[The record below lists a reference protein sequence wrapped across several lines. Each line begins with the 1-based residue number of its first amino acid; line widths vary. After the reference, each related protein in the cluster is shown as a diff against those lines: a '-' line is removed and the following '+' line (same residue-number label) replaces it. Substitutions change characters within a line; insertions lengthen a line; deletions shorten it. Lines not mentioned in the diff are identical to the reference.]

1 MPISFL
7 DLVPKPP
14 TDVVTIDTLA
24 HGRQDIELA
33 GVSLRELADIAKRF
47 PAFAKVLDGGVGG
60 ILDNP
65 DAVSAIVA
73 ASLGHAGQKEYE
85 AHVAAFPT
93 ADMLRIALVVV
104 RLTFPQSD
112 ADPLS
117 PAAPNGADADAP
129 APTLPS
135 PLNS

>member
-1 MPISFL
+1 MAVSFL

-14 TDVVTIDTLA
+14 TDVVTIDTLT
-24 HGRQDIELA
+24 HGRQDIELT
-33 GVSLRELADIAKRF
+33 GVSLRALADIAKRF

-65 DAVSAIVA
+65 DAVAAIVA
-73 ASLGHAGQKEYE
+73 ASLGHPGQKEYE

-112 ADPLS
+112 ADPLL
-117 PAAPNGADADAP
+117 PAVNGADGDAP
-129 APTLPS
+129 APTSPS
-135 PLNS
+135 PLNN

>member
-1 MPISFL
+1 MAVSFL

-33 GVSLRELADIAKRF
+33 GVSLRELADISKRF

-65 DAVSAIVA
+65 DAVAAIIA
-73 ASLGHAGQKEYE
+73 ASLGHGGQKEYE

-117 PAAPNGADADAP
+117 PVVGNGADVDASVL
-129 APTLPS
+129 TSPS
-135 PLNS
+135 PSNN

>member
-1 MPISFL
+1 MAVSFL

-14 TDVVTIDTLA
+14 TDVVTIDTLT
-24 HGRQDIELA
+24 HGRQDIELT
-33 GVSLRELADIAKRF
+33 GVSLRALADISKRF

-65 DAVSAIVA
+65 DAVAAIVA

-117 PAAPNGADADAP
+117 PAAINGADADGP
-129 APTLPS
+129 APILPS
-135 PLNS
+135 PSSS

>member
-1 MPISFL
+1 MAISFL

-24 HGRQDIELA
+24 HGRQDIELT
-33 GVSLRELADIAKRF
+33 GVSLRALADISKRF

-65 DAVSAIVA
+65 DAVAAIVA

-117 PAAPNGADADAP
+117 PAALNGAGGDAP
-129 APTLPS
+129 DPISPS

>member
-1 MPISFL
+1 MAISFL

-33 GVSLRELADIAKRF
+33 GVSLRELADISKRF

-65 DAVSAIVA
+65 DAVAAIIA

-85 AHVAAFPT
+85 THVAAFPT

-117 PAAPNGADADAP
+117 PVVGNGADAAAP
-129 APTLPS
+129 GQTSPS
-135 PLNS
+135 PSNN